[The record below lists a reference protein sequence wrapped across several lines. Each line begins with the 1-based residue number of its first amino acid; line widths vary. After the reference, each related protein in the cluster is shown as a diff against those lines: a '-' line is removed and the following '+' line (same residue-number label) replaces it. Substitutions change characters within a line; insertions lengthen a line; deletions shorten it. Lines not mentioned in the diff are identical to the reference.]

1 MKKILLI
8 FTFIFTLIPLH
19 AQQNMKE
26 LFKSMPDS
34 IIPLLTKN
42 NRLDMID
49 FLEAK
54 MRSVVTNKLDG
65 ETEMTAI
72 SNDSITI
79 KLTDVLQIEMFL
91 LPAEEEY
98 DSCKQVICVL
108 SKYSLPSSAEK
119 ENDVRREEL
128 VARFYSVQWNPLQN
142 PSLQTPVKTY
152 STILSD
158 DEKVFAKK
166 PVY

>member
-1 MKKILLI
+1 MKKILLLFA
-8 FTFIFTLIPLH
+8 FTFVMISLH

-26 LFKSMPDS
+26 LFMTMPDS

-42 NRLDMID
+42 NRLDMVD

-54 MRSVVTNKLDG
+54 MKSVVKNKLDG
-65 ETEMTAI
+65 ESEMTALYA
-72 SNDSITI
+72 DSISI
-79 KLTDVLQIEMFL
+79 KLTDVLQIDMFL
-91 LPAEEEY
+91 LPTKEEY
-98 DSCKQVICVL
+98 DSCKQVICLL
-108 SKYSLPSSAEK
+108 SKYAISSSAEK
-119 ENDVRREEL
+119 ESDVRREEH
-128 VARFYSVQWNPLQN
+128 VARFYSVQWKPLHN
-142 PSLQTPVKTY
+142 PSLQMPVKTY

>member
-1 MKKILLI
+1 MKKILLL

-19 AQQNMKE
+19 AQQNMEE

-42 NRLDMID
+42 SRLDMID

-119 ENDVRREEL
+119 ESDDRREEL
-128 VARFYSVQWNPLQN
+128 IARFYSVQWKPLQN